1 MIVLNFGAKIHSQKK
16 VKEHETFSLV
26 FKHCSLRFFI
36 DAKSKTFHLE
46 IMKNW
51 CFKKNLSTYCLLKG
65 FWDSDTTGKIGFYRF
80 DKISGAS
87 RPRNHLYFLT
97 SFLGLFMRKRSVSPA
112 TKLVVFWA
120 WEQRKWAFIFRKIV
134 DNYHDVAV
142 LVVPYTSCRHHHQKV
157 QKLKRGNRNARAGA
171 TFLKGNSQSDA
182 ESQSLTGK
190 WRQFPW
196 KNRQVENNKSK
207 NVPLFHHIFRFS
219 WNANFSES
227 SSNPKEKYEET

>member
-1 MIVLNFGAKIHSQKK
+1 M
-16 VKEHETFSLV
+16 V

-51 CFKKNLSTYCLLKG
+51 CFKKLSTYCLLKG

-112 TKLVVFWA
+112 AKLVVFWA

-134 DNYHDVAV
+134 DNYHDVVA
-142 LVVPYTSCRHHHQKV
+142 LVPYTSCHHHQKV
-157 QKLKRGNRNARAGA
+157 QKRGNRNARAGA
-171 TFLKGNSQSDA
+171 TFLKGKVRTLCQKPIFCL
-182 ESQSLTGK
+182 EIL
-190 WRQFPW
+190 
-196 KNRQVENNKSK
+196 K
-207 NVPLFHHIFRFS
+207 NVT
-219 WNANFSES
+219 N
-227 SSNPKEKYEET
+227 

>member
-1 MIVLNFGAKIHSQKK
+1 MIHFLWFP
-16 VKEHETFSLV
+16 
-26 FKHCSLRFFI
+26 KHCSLRFFI

-134 DNYHDVAV
+134 DNYHDVAAV
-142 LVVPYTSCRHHHQKV
+142 LVVPYTSCR
-157 QKLKRGNRNARAGA
+157 
-171 TFLKGNSQSDA
+171 SS
-182 ESQSLTGK
+182 SS
-190 WRQFPW
+190 
-196 KNRQVENNKSK
+196 S
-207 NVPLFHHIFRFS
+207 
-219 WNANFSES
+219 SES
-227 SSNPKEKYEET
+227 PEAEERKPKCSGRCHFFKRQLAKRRWVTESNRKMKAISMEKSSSGK